1 MNYKKI
7 YNQIIKK
14 AQERE
19 YIEGYSEIHH
29 IVPRSEGGSNSPE
42 NLVVLTAREHFICH
56 WLLYRDGKES
66 YTRAEAFRM
75 MCDIDPSLNKE
86 RYIPSSRAVAE
97 ARKASAEL
105 KSKLYKQKCWVR
117 KGDEQKFIYK
127 EVLPLYLA
135 EGWERGKKY
144 KPTEETKEKIRQIRL
159 NAPKPGKEFSEK
171 MSKIVR
177 KRYEENPKSWI
188 KSKET
193 REKISRQNK
202 LRDPSYKKKISETRK
217 KQIVTC
223 PHCNKVGNIS
233 IMQRWHFNK
242 CKNKKQ

>member
-14 AQERE
+14 AQERGP
-19 YIEGYSEIHH
+19 IEGYSEIHH

-56 WLLYRDGKES
+56 WLLYRDDKES

-75 MCDIDPSLNKE
+75 MCDIDPSSNKE
-86 RYIPSSRAVAE
+86 RYIPSSRVVAE

-105 KSKLYKQKCWVR
+105 KSKLYRKKCWV
-117 KGDEQKFIYK
+117 KKDGEQKYIFK
-127 EVLPLYLA
+127 EVLPIYLA
-135 EGWERGKKY
+135 EGWVRGKNY
-144 KPTEETKEKIRQIRL
+144 KPTQETKEKIRQIRL
-159 NAPKPGKEFSEK
+159 NATKPGKDFSEK
-171 MSKIVR
+171 MSKIV
-177 KRYEENPKSWI
+177 KERYEKDPESWK

-202 LRDPSYKKKISETRK
+202 LRDPSYRKKISETRK

-223 PHCNKVGNIS
+223 PHCGKIGNNS
-233 IMQRWHFNK
+233 IMQRWHFNN
-242 CKNKKQ
+242 CKKRIE